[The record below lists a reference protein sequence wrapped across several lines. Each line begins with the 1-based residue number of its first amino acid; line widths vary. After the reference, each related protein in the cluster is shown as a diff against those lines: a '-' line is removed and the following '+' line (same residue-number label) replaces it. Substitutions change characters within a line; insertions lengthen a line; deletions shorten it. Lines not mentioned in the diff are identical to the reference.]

1 MQTSKWLTIALA
13 LSVAINLALVG
24 FLAGR
29 AGLRPGMAMPPDP
42 SLGAFRVLRQIPESR
57 RDALRPLLRE
67 QLEAVRPDLRR
78 LRGAQADIRSALDAE
93 PYDAQA
99 LDAALAEFRQALAA
113 SQKHSHEALE
123 RLAAHMTRE
132 ERRQLLAAMD
142 HGPRVHRPPPP
153 R

>member
-1 MQTSKWLTIALA
+1 MQTSKWLTISLA

-42 SLGAFRVLRQIPESR
+42 SLGAFRVLRQIP
-57 RDALRPLLRE
+57 LRPLLRE
-67 QLEAVRPDLRR
+67 QLEAVRPDLHR
-78 LRGAQADIRSALDAE
+78 LRGAQADVRSALDAE
-93 PYDAQA
+93 PYDARA
-99 LDAALAEFRQALAA
+99 LEAALAEFREALAA